1 MKNITDYLE
10 AAQVNA
16 MEDCTGPEMTS
27 EFLKNYQHKTDR

>member
-16 MEDCTGPEMTS
+16 TEECTRAWNDVRIS
-27 EFLKNYQHKTDR
+27 

>member
-16 MEDCTGPEMTS
+16 MEDCTRARNDVRIS
-27 EFLKNYQHKTDR
+27 